1 MLLLDRMNVTLILL
15 QIVHAPVDVVLC
27 IKLEEARAAWL
38 RITMHAVRMHNAF
51 SRVTV
56 TDGLSSQ
63 CTHMKNNG
71 TVKQQCYAERVS

>member
-15 QIVHAPVDVVLC
+15 HIAHAPVDAGLC

-38 RITMHAVRMHNAF
+38 RITMHVVILHDAF
-51 SRVTV
+51 SRVAV